1 MEDVNPF
8 ALDPAQLE
16 MIRAIFWF
24 ILAAVA
30 VYIASSLL
38 IKLIFRAFVIDH
50 FILNDEQQAK
60 YKTSYRPGLR
70 S

>member
-1 MEDVNPF
+1 
-8 ALDPAQLE
+8 LE

-30 VYIASSLL
+30 VYLASSLL